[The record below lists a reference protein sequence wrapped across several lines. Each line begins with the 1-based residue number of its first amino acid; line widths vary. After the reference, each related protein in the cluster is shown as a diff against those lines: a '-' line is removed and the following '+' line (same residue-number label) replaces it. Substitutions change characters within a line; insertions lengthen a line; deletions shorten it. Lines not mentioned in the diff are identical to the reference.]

1 MSKSLEIDS
10 CWWVD
15 DIRPLTWRGAQTSA
29 FSGGDTI
36 LDMYL
41 LSLPIEFARL
51 SICGLNQCLICH
63 MAFHMILFLIEELIL
78 QWQSMVILSCLWD
91 PLAFCAAAHRSICFI
106 EWHQAQHG
114 QACLQEERICV
125 KSCLTKCIAPFEP
138 IASFDPIGPANPQG
152 VFSSSWNALVQEP
165 GGHKEWWRLA
175 LFVPIT
181 IFLIDSCEYLLS
193 MSAALSC
200 CFTDTFSSEEL
211 VLRDTTMFGC
221 SYALPMSLNQGVK
234 DSCVLSRA
242 ASLLVGSLF

>member
-1 MSKSLEIDS
+1 MSKSLELDS
-10 CWWVD
+10 CWRVD
-15 DIRPLTWRGAQTSA
+15 DIRLLTWSGAQTSA

-36 LDMYL
+36 LDMRL

-91 PLAFCAAAHRSICFI
+91 PLAFCASAHRSICFI

-114 QACLQEERICV
+114 QACLAVWRAVLQSASRP
-125 KSCLTKCIAPFEP
+125 LNP
-138 IASFDPIGPANPQG
+138 IVSFDPIGPTNPQG
-152 VFSSSWNALVQEP
+152 MFSSSWNALVQESR
-165 GGHKEWWRLA
+165 GHKEWWCLA

-181 IFLIDSCEYLLS
+181 IFLIDSCEHLLS

-200 CFTDTFSSEEL
+200 CFTDTFSREEL
-211 VLRDTTMFGC
+211 VLRDTTMSGC

-242 ASLLVGSLF
+242 ASLLVGSLL